1 MSNFLQIPISWEST
15 DQRIQEVKQEDFEM
29 WADRT
34 HGYIERGKRTDPRG
48 DNVIRVLTFPEIN
61 SSGHIEMIK
70 EFDYTHNIV
79 TDDGDIYYAKQGA
92 GETPAV
98 DEDFSQSDAK
108 FEMGSTAIVEAKGDV
123 YSTFS
128 AGAANPIAGSLKS
141 YTSTYPKTNDTG
153 DADNTGDAIDAVSYA
168 VDYLAGDWNDT
179 DVEQAVIIDEDVPI
193 AATKLLTHFSFTSF
207 AKTSSDTLKVF
218 VNHTMNGI

>member
-48 DNVIRVLTFPEIN
+48 DNVIRVLTFPEVN
-61 SSGHIEMIK
+61 LSGHVELIK
-70 EFDYTHNIV
+70 EFDYTHNLV
-79 TDDGDIYYAKQGA
+79 TNDGDIYYAIQGA
-92 GETPAV
+92 GETPTA
-98 DEDFSQSDAK
+98 DNDYSQSDSK
-108 FEMGSTAIVEAKGDV
+108 FEMGSTAITEAKADL
-123 YSTFS
+123 YTQFN
-128 AGAANPIAGSLKS
+128 AGAANPIASSLKS
-141 YTSTYPKTNDTG
+141 YTTGYPKTNDTG
-153 DADNTGDAIDAVSYA
+153 DADNIGDAVDAVSYA

-179 DVEQAVIIDEDVPI
+179 SVEQAVIIDN
-193 AATKLLTHFSFTSF
+193 ATPADGDKILTHFSFTSF

-218 VNHTMNGI
+218 VNHTMNGV